1 VVHINTVEYVSGLR
15 FGGLDPT
22 EEVQAVAAATGESIP
37 GLLDQIGLALALGFE
52 TGDLSYQ
59 FCDDLVNHLFALHC
73 DSALGPDSLFW
84 RVFGAFDE
92 GEFRHVHPT
101 VPQCD
106 RRGNHSIRP
115 VTRRARM
122 LSADRL

>member
-92 GEFRHVHPT
+92 GEFRHAGDEASVDPVDKYT
-101 VPQCD
+101 
-106 RRGNHSIRP
+106 RP
-115 VTRRARM
+115 FLNAIVEATTP
-122 LSADRL
+122 